1 MAWISIVCNDCHTET
16 EELLPPCYIEK
27 DDFSDTPLE
36 GKVRFYG
43 NKDYKI
49 IYEKL
54 TDEQK
59 KDYDEAQKLIEEDPW
74 ATLENTF
81 LKKYGVISKADRY
94 APYNEPVTC
103 PVCGSTNCDWFCSK
117 F

>member
-16 EELLPPCYIEK
+16 EEPLPPCYIEK
-27 DDFSDTPLE
+27 DDFTDTPLE

-59 KDYDEAQKLIEEDPW
+59 RTITKLKN
-74 ATLENTF
+74 L
-81 LKKYGVISKADRY
+81 
-94 APYNEPVTC
+94 
-103 PVCGSTNCDWFCSK
+103 
-117 F
+117 